1 MQTFCESERR
11 LIILIGA
18 DSNGKKRGGSSV
30 GNRLQVVETKGCKW
44 TETSHA
50 AAKWQFREG
59 GGGRR
64 GRGREAVKLGE
75 ARKGV
80 RTEKE
85 RDERSVKVGFSIA
98 CYEPVV

>member
-1 MQTFCESERR
+1 MERNVAVR
-11 LIILIGA
+11 LLVTGCRSSKRR
-18 DSNGKKRGGSSV
+18 DVSGLKRPTRLRNGNFGR
-30 GNRLQVVETKGCKW
+30 
-44 TETSHA
+44 
-50 AAKWQFREG
+50 G

>member
-1 MQTFCESERR
+1 MKMQTFCESERR

-59 GGGRR
+59 GGRSTWEREGGGEIR
-64 GRGREAVKLGE
+64 GSEKGCED
-75 ARKGV
+75 RKGKRRKKREGGV
-80 RTEKE
+80 
-85 RDERSVKVGFSIA
+85 
-98 CYEPVV
+98 